1 MAGDTSRSFDP
12 RIIGALVL
20 AGFVGFVGYW
30 LLTAFS
36 PELSTGRNGGAHA
49 LSRSG
54 VSFSA
59 ITEIARA
66 AGRDVTIGRGRGDD
80 AGGLVVFTPD
90 VDDGSEQLAEAL
102 ALYPDA
108 DILIVP
114 HKWMTA
120 PVEFRPSWVR
130 ALPLG
135 RSPTV
140 AFDIPGLDDSSS
152 LHLMA
157 SRGRVAQG
165 EVYGIT
171 VTLPLPR
178 GATQFARIEGATPL
192 IRVGENA
199 LLVRVDYPVAGGPAR
214 TVHVLADP
222 DILNNHGIDDPARA
236 TAALAL
242 LDALGARYGLVF
254 DVTLNGLGASERSFL
269 RLALTPPFLGLTLGL
284 LIAAML
290 ALWQGFV
297 RFGPPLAADRAVALG
312 KAALVD
318 NGAQLI
324 VQSRRAPQFAARYAA
339 MVREAAARRLHAPSG
354 LAGAG
359 LDRWLDRFADRRG
372 RRFSDLVTALESARS
387 PSDTLAGAR
396 ALGEWRKDILR
407 DSE

>member
-20 AGFVGFVGYW
+20 AGFIGFIGYW

-59 ITEIARA
+59 ITEIAKA
-66 AGRDVTIGRGRGDD
+66 AGRDVTIGRGRGEY
-80 AGGLVVFTPD
+80 ATGLVVFTPD
-90 VDDGSEQLAEAL
+90 VRSSPDQFADAL
-102 ALYPDA
+102 FRHPDA
-108 DILIVP
+108 DILVVP
-114 HKWMTA
+114 NKWLTG
-120 PVEFRPSWVR
+120 PVELRPGWVR

-135 RSPTV
+135 RTNSGM
-140 AFDIPGLDDSSS
+140 FDLPGLEGSD
-152 LHLMA
+152 LGLT
-157 SRGRVAQG
+157 R
-165 EVYGIT
+165 
-171 VTLPLPR
+171 PR
-178 GATQFARIEGATPL
+178 GQLLSGNVHGTPVSLPVPRGVTQVVRARNATTMIAAGDGALLARIEYPL
-192 IRVGENA
+192 
-199 LLVRVDYPVAGGPAR
+199 PGGGAR
-214 TVHVLADP
+214 TIHILADP

-254 DVTLNGLGASERSFL
+254 DVTLNGLGASDRSFL

-318 NGAQLI
+318 NGAELI
-324 VQSRRAPQFAARYAA
+324 VQARRAPQFAARYAA

-372 RRFSDLVTALESARS
+372 RRFSDLVSALESARS

>member
-1 MAGDTSRSFDP
+1 MAGDASRSFDP

-20 AGFVGFVGYW
+20 AGFIGFIGYW

-59 ITEIARA
+59 ITQIAKA
-66 AGRDVTIGRGRGDD
+66 AGRDVTIGRGRGED
-80 AGGLVVFTPD
+80 ATGLVVFTPD
-90 VDDGSEQLAEAL
+90 VRSSPDQFADVLS
-102 ALYPDA
+102 LYPDA
-108 DILIVP
+108 DILVVP
-114 HKWMTA
+114 NKWLTG
-120 PVEFRPSWVR
+120 PVELRPGWVR

-135 RSPTV
+135 RTNSGM
-140 AFDIPGLDDSSS
+140 FDLPGLEGSD
-152 LHLMA
+152 LGLA
-157 SRGRVAQG
+157 RPRGQLLSG
-165 EVYGIT
+165 NVYGT
-171 VTLPLPR
+171 PLALPVPR
-178 GATQFARIEGATPL
+178 GATQVVRARTATTMIAAGDGALLARI
-192 IRVGENA
+192 
-199 LLVRVDYPVAGGPAR
+199 DYPLPGGGAR
-214 TVHVLADP
+214 TIHILADP

-254 DVTLNGLGASERSFL
+254 DVTLNGLGASDRSFL

-324 VQSRRAPQFAARYAA
+324 VQARRVPQFAARYAA

-354 LAGAG
+354 LAGDG

-372 RRFSDLVTALESARS
+372 RRFSDLVSALENARS

-396 ALGEWRKDILR
+396 ALGQWRKDILR

>member
-1 MAGDTSRSFDP
+1 MAGDSSRSFDP

-20 AGFVGFVGYW
+20 AGFIGFIGYW

-49 LSRSG
+49 LSRSA

-59 ITEIARA
+59 MTEIAKA
-66 AGRDVTIGRGRGDD
+66 AGRDVTIGRGRGED
-80 AGGLVVFTPD
+80 AAGLVILTPEMRSSAGQ
-90 VDDGSEQLAEAL
+90 VAETL

-114 HKWMTA
+114 QKWLTG
-120 PVEFRPSWVR
+120 PVELRPGWVR

-135 RSPTV
+135 RTRTTM
-140 AFDIPGLDDSSS
+140 FDLPGFDDSN
-152 LHLMA
+152 LALVP
-157 SRGRVAQG
+157 SRRRTVSG
-165 EVYGIT
+165 EVNGRL

-178 GATQFARIEGATPL
+178 GATQLARVEGATTL
-192 IRVGENA
+192 VGVDGQA
-199 LLVRVDYPVAGGPAR
+199 LLLRVDYPIPDGPAR
-214 TVHVLADP
+214 TVHILADP

-254 DVTLNGLGASERSFL
+254 DVTLNGLGAGDRSFL

-284 LIAAML
+284 LVAALL

-297 RFGPPLAADRAVALG
+297 RFGPALAADRVVALG
-312 KAALVD
+312 KAALVE
-318 NGAQLI
+318 NGAELI
-324 VQSRRAPQFAARYAA
+324 VQARRAPQFAARYAA

-354 LAGAG
+354 LAGTG

-372 RRFSDLVTALESARS
+372 RRFSDLVTALEGARS
-387 PSDTLAGAR
+387 PSETLAGAR

>member
-20 AGFVGFVGYW
+20 AGFIGFIGYW

-36 PELSTGRNGGAHA
+36 PELSTGRNGGTHA
-49 LSRSG
+49 LSRSA

-59 ITEIARA
+59 ITEIAKA
-66 AGRDVTIGRGRGDD
+66 AGRDVTVGRGRGGD
-80 AGGLVVFTPD
+80 ASGLVVLTPD
-90 VDDGSEQLAEAL
+90 MRSTPEQIAQAL
-102 ALYPDA
+102 DLYPDA

-114 HKWMTA
+114 NKWLTG
-120 PVEFRPSWVR
+120 PVELRPGWVR
-130 ALPLG
+130 ALPLDRTNSG
-135 RSPTV
+135 MFPLPG
-140 AFDIPGLDDSSS
+140 FDDRDLGLARPRER
-152 LHLMA
+152 LLTA
-157 SRGRVAQG
+157 T
-165 EVYGIT
+165 VYGT
-171 VTLPLPR
+171 PVSLPVPR
-178 GATQFARIEGATPL
+178 GATQILRNDDATTL
-192 IRVGENA
+192 IAAGDGA
-199 LLVRVDYPVAGGPAR
+199 LLARVDFPLADGGAR
-214 TVHVLADP
+214 TVHILADP
-222 DILNNHGIDDPARA
+222 DVLNNHGIDDPARA

-254 DVTLNGLGASERSFL
+254 DVTINGLGANDRSFL

-318 NGAQLI
+318 NGAELI
-324 VQSRRAPQFAARYAA
+324 VQARRAPQFAARYAA

-372 RRFSDLVTALESARS
+372 RRFSDLVSALESARS

>member
-1 MAGDTSRSFDP
+1 MAGDSSRSFDA

-20 AGFVGFVGYW
+20 AGFVGFIGYW

-59 ITEIARA
+59 ITEIAKA
-66 AGRDVTIGRGRGDD
+66 AGRDVTIGRGRGEE
-80 AGGLVVFTPD
+80 ANGLVVFTPD
-90 VDDGSEQLAEAL
+90 PQSSPERIAESL

-114 HKWMTA
+114 QKWLTA
-120 PVEFRPSWVR
+120 PVELRPGWVR

-135 RSPTV
+135 RTNSGM
-140 AFDIPGLDDSSS
+140 FELPGLEDS
-152 LHLMA
+152 
-157 SRGRVAQG
+157 
-165 EVYGIT
+165 
-171 VTLPLPR
+171 TLGLTRPR
-178 GATQFARIEGATPL
+178 GQLLSGTIYGSPVSLPVPRGVTQVVRARNATTLVGAGDGALLARI
-192 IRVGENA
+192 
-199 LLVRVDYPVAGGPAR
+199 DYPVPDGPAR
-214 TVHVLADP
+214 TIHILADP

-254 DVTLNGLGASERSFL
+254 DVTLNGLGASDRSFL

-297 RFGPPLAADRAVALG
+297 RFGPPLAADRVVALG

-318 NGAQLI
+318 NGAELI
-324 VQSRRAPQFAARYAA
+324 VQARRAPQFAARYAA

-354 LAGAG
+354 LAGTG

-372 RRFSDLVTALESARS
+372 RRFSDLVAALESARS

>member
-20 AGFVGFVGYW
+20 AGFIGFIGYW

-36 PELSTGRNGGAHA
+36 PELSTGRNGGTHA
-49 LSRSG
+49 LSRSA

-59 ITEIARA
+59 ITEIAKA
-66 AGRDVTIGRGRGDD
+66 AGRDVTVGRGRGED
-80 AGGLVVFTPD
+80 APGLVIFTPD
-90 VDDGSEQLAEAL
+90 MRSTPEQIAHAL
-102 ALYPDA
+102 DLYPDA

-114 HKWMTA
+114 NKWLTG
-120 PVEFRPSWVR
+120 PVELRPGWVR

-135 RSPTV
+135 RTNSGMFPLPG
-140 AFDIPGLDDSSS
+140 FDDRDLGLARPRER
-152 LHLMA
+152 LLTA
-157 SRGRVAQG
+157 T
-165 EVYGIT
+165 VYGT
-171 VTLPLPR
+171 PVSLPVPR
-178 GATQFARIEGATPL
+178 GATQILRNYDATAL
-192 IRVGENA
+192 IAAGDGA
-199 LLVRVDYPVAGGPAR
+199 LLARVDFPLVDRGAR
-214 TVHVLADP
+214 TVHILADP

-242 LDALGARYGLVF
+242 LDALGARCGLVF
-254 DVTLNGLGASERSFL
+254 DVTLNGLGASDRSFL

-318 NGAQLI
+318 NGAELI
-324 VQSRRAPQFAARYAA
+324 VQARRAPQFAARYAA

-372 RRFSDLVTALESARS
+372 RRFSDLVSALESARS

>member
-1 MAGDTSRSFDP
+1 MAGDSSRSFDP

-20 AGFVGFVGYW
+20 AGFIGFIGYW

-49 LSRSG
+49 LSRSA

-66 AGRDVTIGRGRGDD
+66 AGRDVTIGRGRGED
-80 AGGLVVFTPD
+80 AGGLVVLTPD
-90 VDDGSEQLAEAL
+90 QQSSPERIAETL

-114 HKWMTA
+114 QKWLTA
-120 PVEFRPSWVR
+120 PVELRPGWVR

-135 RSPTV
+135 RTNSGM
-140 AFDIPGLDDSSS
+140 FELPGLEDST
-152 LHLMA
+152 LDLTRP
-157 SRGRVAQG
+157 RGQRLSG
-165 EVYGIT
+165 TIYGT
-171 VTLPLPR
+171 PVTLPVPR
-178 GATQFARIEGATPL
+178 GATQVVRSDAATTLIGAGDGALVARI
-192 IRVGENA
+192 
-199 LLVRVDYPVAGGPAR
+199 DYPVPDGPAR
-214 TVHVLADP
+214 TIHILADP

-242 LDALGARYGLVF
+242 LDALGARYDLVF
-254 DVTLNGLGASERSFL
+254 DVTLNGLGASDRSFL

-318 NGAQLI
+318 NGAALI
-324 VQSRRAPQFAARYAA
+324 VQARRAPQFAARYAA
-339 MVREAAARRLHAPSG
+339 MVREAAARRLHAPTG
-354 LAGAG
+354 LAGAA

-372 RRFSDLVTALESARS
+372 RRFSDLVGALEGARS